1 MDISNE
7 KLYAFLER
15 VEKIKAT
22 GGVDL
27 SAAEDLSI
35 AVMNLV
41 SLEEHFFFTG
51 AKTGDGSYYDLSAEV
66 RGMRKRLMEGLVEK
80 HEGETWCTT
89 KHLLSAVMRLIEVG
103 NRYQA
108 EGYSPTGSPVKGQ
121 KEKARAYFS
130 DAYRLYT
137 IFWALKTKLVSAH
150 ALQGVMTDAR
160 EKGWS
165 LEALVEK
172 LADCCDEG
180 DTEPKRKR
188 EHGTDTEH

>member
-1 MDISNE
+1 MDISNQ
-7 KLYAFLER
+7 KLHTFLER

-27 SAAEDLSI
+27 SAAEDLSL

-51 AKTGDGSYYDLSAEV
+51 AKTGDGSYYDLSAEI
-66 RGMRKRLMEGLVEK
+66 RGMRTKLMAGLVEK
-80 HEGETWCTT
+80 HEGETWCAT
-89 KHLLSAVMRLIEVG
+89 KHLLSATMRLIEVG

-108 EGYSPTGSPVKGQ
+108 EGNKD
-121 KEKARAYFS
+121 KARGYFA

-150 ALQGVMTDAR
+150 ALTGVGKEAKN
-160 EKGWS
+160 KGWS
-165 LEALVEK
+165 LETLMEK
-172 LADCCDEG
+172 LADCCDE
-180 DTEPKRKR
+180 DTEATRNKNA
-188 EHGTDTEH
+188 EE